1 MVSQVDGSDGVH
13 TSAVVYHKIA
23 HLCFMS
29 SAAAAAFVQVAPCH
43 FES

>member
-29 SAAAAAFVQVAPCH
+29 SAAAAFVQVAPCY